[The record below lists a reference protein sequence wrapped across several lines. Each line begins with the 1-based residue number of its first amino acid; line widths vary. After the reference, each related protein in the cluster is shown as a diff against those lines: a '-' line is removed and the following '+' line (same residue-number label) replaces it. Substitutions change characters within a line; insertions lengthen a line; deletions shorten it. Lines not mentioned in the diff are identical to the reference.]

1 MIAYEILTTDVL
13 LLAPDRHLPM
23 SWKFLLMML
32 TTLSQKLLKARLSSG
47 SSSRH
52 EPVVCTASIR
62 GFAALNS
69 LFSRVRFVACFI
81 RAMLVAGGEELEAI
95 TITCTLFVVGVAS
108 CGVNT
113 DGLQSAPALPILFS
127 LFYLWS
133 IRAH

>member
-13 LLAPDRHLPM
+13 LLAPDQYLPM
-23 SWKFLLMML
+23 SWKFLLMVL
-32 TTLSQKLLKARLSSG
+32 TTLSQKLLKARLSLG

-52 EPVVCTASIR
+52 EPSFHSWICSLE
-62 GFAALNS
+62 LN
-69 LFSRVRFVACFI
+69 FSRVRFIACFM
-81 RAMLVAGGEELEAI
+81 RATLVAGGEELEAI

-108 CGVNT
+108 CGANT
-113 DGLQSAPALPILFS
+113 DGLQSAPALPIPFS

>member
-23 SWKFLLMML
+23 SWKFLLMVL
-32 TTLSQKLLKARLSSG
+32 TTSSQKLLKVRLSSG

-69 LFSRVRFVACFI
+69 LFSTVRYNIIACFI

-127 LFYLWS
+127 LFY
-133 IRAH
+133 H